1 MVRFVRHP
9 TKNAD
14 ETEENRGKPSTPM
27 RKIVQ
32 QQPSLVAPFIDHE
45 HAEELRAMDAW
56 LETIP
61 SAAGLVYE
69 DLVRDVRDPQ
79 KGRENALTADQVLRA
94 LLVMRMRN
102 FTYEDLAFHLADS
115 ATYRTFCRLGLGES
129 GPSVS
134 ALNRDFK
141 KVRPETLETVNR
153 MVLGTAADAGI
164 EKARKVRV
172 DCTVTETNIHQPSD
186 SEQLWDC
193 VRVLARGLRRGGE
206 LTEIDFV
213 DHTRRAK
220 RRRLGIRT
228 AKNKKVRRQRYRD
241 LLKITRKTIAA
252 AERGA
257 EVLKTYTAAEPLEM
271 LAAWELADELLH
283 FTGLARQVVDQAH
296 RRVILGE
303 KVPPEDKVLS
313 IFEPHTDI
321 IIKKRRETEFG
332 HKLCLATGVSGL
344 VLDLVVEEGNPADS
358 SLSVRMVERQQEIYG
373 RVPRQT
379 ALDGGF
385 ASRSNLADLKAKGV
399 QDVCFSKGRGLKVT
413 EMVKSS
419 WVYRRLR
426 NFRAGIEA
434 GISFLKRCFGL
445 RRCSWHS
452 LPSFKAYAW
461 ASVVAANLLTLA
473 RYQLD

>member
-1 MVRFVRHP
+1 M
-9 TKNAD
+9 
-14 ETEENRGKPSTPM
+14 S
-27 RKIVQ
+27 
-32 QQPSLVAPFIDHE
+32 
-45 HAEELRAMDAW
+45 AW

-61 SAAGLVYE
+61 AAVGLVYD

-94 LLVMRMRN
+94 LLLMRMRD

-115 ATYRTFCRLGLGES
+115 ATYRTFCGLGIGDK

-141 KVRPETLETVNR
+141 KLQAETLEQVNR
-153 MVLGTAADAGI
+153 MLLQAAVDAGI
-164 EKARKVRV
+164 EKARKVRI
-172 DCTVTETNIHQPSD
+172 DCTVTETNIHEPSD

-193 VRVLARGLRRGGE
+193 VRVLSRLLQRGQE
-206 LTEIDFV
+206 FTEISFV

-220 RRRLGIRT
+220 RRRMGIRT
-228 AKNKKVRRQRYRD
+228 AKTTMVRRDRYRD
-241 LLKITRKTIAA
+241 LLKVTRKTISA

-257 EVLKTYTAAEPLEM
+257 EVLKSYTSVDPLEVFV
-271 LAAWELADELLH
+271 AVALADELLH
-283 FTGLARQVVDQAH
+283 FTALAQQVVDQTH
-296 RRVILGE
+296 RRVILKE

-332 HKLCLATGVSGL
+332 HKLCLTTGASGIT
-344 VLDLVVEEGNPADS
+344 LDLVVEDGNPADS
-358 SLSVRMVERQQEIYG
+358 SLSVEMVERQKVIYG

-379 ALDGGF
+379 ALDGAF
-385 ASRSNLADLKAKGV
+385 ASKANLADIKALGV
-399 QDVCFSKGRGLKVT
+399 TDVCFSKGRGLKVT
-413 EMVKSS
+413 DMVKST

-445 RRCSWHS
+445 RRCSWRS

-473 RYQLD
+473 RYSLE

>member
-1 MVRFVRHP
+1 
-9 TKNAD
+9 
-14 ETEENRGKPSTPM
+14 M
-27 RKIVQ
+27 RKIVHQ
-32 QQPSLVAPFIDHE
+32 QYPLVAPFIDHD
-45 HAEELRAMDAW
+45 HAKELHAMDAW

-61 SAAGLVYE
+61 AAVGLVYD
-69 DLVRDVRDPQ
+69 DLVRDVRDPK

-141 KVRPETLETVNR
+141 KVQAETMEQVNR
-153 MVLGTAADAGI
+153 MLLEAAVDAGI
-164 EKARKVRV
+164 EQARKVRF
-172 DCTVTETNIHQPSD
+172 DCTVTETTIHEPSD

-193 VRVLARGLRRGGE
+193 VRVLTRGLRRGQ
-206 LTEIDFV
+206 EIVEIAFV

-241 LLKITRKTIAA
+241 LLKITRKTISA

-257 EVLKTYTAAEPLEM
+257 EALKAYTAVDPLEM

-283 FTGLARQVVDQAH
+283 FTDLARRVVSQAH
-296 RRVILGE
+296 RRVILEE

-332 HKLCLATGVSGL
+332 HKLCLATGASGL
-344 VLDLVVEEGNPADS
+344 TLDLVVEDGNPADS
-358 SLSVRMVERQQEIYG
+358 SLSVEMVERQQEIYG
-373 RVPRQT
+373 RVPRQA

-385 ASRSNLADLKAKGV
+385 ASKRNLADIKALGV
-399 QDVCFSKGRGLKVT
+399 TDVCFSKGRGLQIAD
-413 EMVKSS
+413 MVKSA

-445 RRCSWHS
+445 RRCSWRS

-473 RYQLD
+473 RYSLE

>member
-1 MVRFVRHP
+1 
-9 TKNAD
+9 
-14 ETEENRGKPSTPM
+14 
-27 RKIVQ
+27 
-32 QQPSLVAPFIDHE
+32 
-45 HAEELRAMDAW
+45 MDAW
-56 LETIP
+56 LEAIP

-115 ATYRTFCRLGLGES
+115 ATYRTFCRLGIS
-129 GPSVS
+129 DTGPSVS

-141 KVRPETLETVNR
+141 KVRSETLETVNR
-153 MVLGTAADAGI
+153 MVLGAAAEAGV

-172 DCTVTETNIHQPSD
+172 DCTVTETTIHEPSD

-193 VRVLARGLRRGGE
+193 VRVLTRLLQRGQ
-206 LTEIDFV
+206 EIVEIAFV

-241 LLKITRKTIAA
+241 LLKVTRKTISA

-257 EVLKTYTAAEPLEM
+257 EFLKAYTAVDPLEM
-271 LAAWELADELLH
+271 LAAGELADELLH
-283 FTGLARQVVDQAH
+283 FTDLARRVVSQAH
-296 RRVILGE
+296 RRVILE
-303 KVPPEDKVLS
+303 QKVPPEDKVLS
-313 IFEPHTDI
+313 IFEPHTNI

-332 HKLCLATGVSGL
+332 HKLCLATGASGL
-344 VLDLVVEEGNPADS
+344 TLDLVVEDGNPADS
-358 SLSVRMVERQQEIYG
+358 TLSVEMVERQQEIYG
-373 RVPRQT
+373 RVPRQA

-385 ASRSNLADLKAKGV
+385 ASKRNLANIKALGV
-399 QDVCFSKGRGLKVT
+399 TDVCFSKGRGLQIT
-413 EMVKSS
+413 DMVKST

-445 RRCSWHS
+445 RRCSWRS

-473 RYQLD
+473 RYSLE